1 MMSQLPVTDRS
12 QAGEVSLSGRL
23 ADRLLEKAIS
33 RVVTRGALVVTA
45 ASGRVMTFG
54 DGTGIPIGVRFADSR
69 AQWAFLTDA
78 DLRLGELYM
87 DGRFFMESGTLYDFV
102 AMILRETQYQSF
114 PLVARMIDDA
124 RARLRIFRHRNLP
137 ARSRQNVA
145 HHYDLDGRLYGLFLD
160 ADRQYSC
167 AYFEHADQSLE
178 DAQRAKKEHLAAK
191 LCIEADSRIL
201 DIGSGWGGLALHLAR
216 MAPDGDVVGV
226 TLSKEQLDYAS
237 KRLAPDE
244 GMARASV
251 RFALADYRS
260 LKGRFDRIVSVGMF
274 EHVGLR
280 SYRTFFRKCA
290 DLLEDN
296 GVMVLHTI
304 GCSGTPGFTTPWLDR
319 YICPGGYIPPLSEI
333 LPEIEA
339 AGLVVND
346 IEVLRLH
353 YALTLAHWRQR
364 FMQHWA
370 KAAQLYDERFCRMWE
385 YYLATAE
392 AAFRYEGLVVFQ
404 IQITKRNDVVPST
417 RDYLV
422 VGA

>member
-1 MMSQLPVTDRS
+1 
-12 QAGEVSLSGRL
+12 
-23 ADRLLEKAIS
+23 
-33 RVVTRGALVVTA
+33 
-45 ASGRVMTFG
+45 
-54 DGTGIPIGVRFADSR
+54 
-69 AQWAFLTDA
+69 
-78 DLRLGELYM
+78 
-87 DGRFFMESGTLYDFV
+87 
-102 AMILRETQYQSF
+102 
-114 PLVARMIDDA
+114 
-124 RARLRIFRHRNLP
+124 
-137 ARSRQNVA
+137 
-145 HHYDLDGRLYGLFLD
+145 
-160 ADRQYSC
+160 
-167 AYFEHADQSLE
+167 
-178 DAQRAKKEHLAAK
+178 
-191 LCIEADSRIL
+191 
-201 DIGSGWGGLALHLAR
+201 
-216 MAPDGDVVGV
+216 
-226 TLSKEQLDYAS
+226 
-237 KRLAPDE
+237 
-244 GMARASV
+244 
-251 RFALADYRS
+251 
-260 LKGRFDRIVSVGMF
+260 MF

-319 YICPGGYIPPLSEI
+319 YIFPGGYIPSLSEI

-370 KAAQLYDERFCRMWE
+370 EVAQLYDERFCRMWE